1 MAIITKD
8 ILLTGIRRDDVF
20 TWLGDP
26 NNHDLIVAGAFD
38 SVSGSGGDYELGL
51 STPGRKRTMGY
62 RFKSKDDSHGGRR
75 ILVDTSGK
83 RTKGQIN
90 YSLRTTRP
98 STNTM
103 VTLRLDYSPGGA
115 LGGLVNSAGLSAA
128 LESGLDRM
136 LENLA
141 RTLKGTGH

>member
-20 TWLGDP
+20 DWLGDP
-26 NNHDLIVAGAFD
+26 ANHDGIIQDAFD
-38 SVSGSGGDYELGL
+38 SHSGTCGNYEVTL

-62 RFKSKDDSHGGRR
+62 RFKSRDDGHGGRR

-83 RTKGQIN
+83 RTTGQLN
-90 YSLRTTRP
+90 YSLRTMKP
-98 STNTM
+98 STNTL
-103 VTLRLDYSPGGA
+103 VTIRMDYSPGGP
-115 LGGLVNSAGLSAA
+115 LGGLVNSSGLSNA
-128 LESGLDRM
+128 LESGLGRM

-141 RTLKGTGH
+141 RVIPREG

>member
-20 TWLGDP
+20 EWLGNP
-26 NNHDLIVAGAFD
+26 KNHDAIVAGAFD
-38 SVSGSGGDYELGL
+38 SVTGSGGDYEMTL

-62 RFKSKDDSHGGRR
+62 RFSAKDDSHGGRR
-75 ILVDTSGK
+75 VIVDTSGK
-83 RTKGQIN
+83 RTKGQLN
-90 YSLRTTRP
+90 YSLRTTKP

-103 VTLRLDYSPGGA
+103 VTARMDYSPGGPF
-115 LGGLVNSAGLSAA
+115 GGLVNSAGLADA
-128 LESGLDRM
+128 LESGLGRM

-141 RTLKGTGH
+141 RAIPKNG

>member
-20 TWLGDP
+20 DWLGEP
-26 NNHDLIVAGAFD
+26 TNHDLLVPDAFD
-38 SVSGSGGDYELGL
+38 SVTGSGGNYEVTL

-62 RFKSKDDSHGGRR
+62 RFKARDDEHGGRR
-75 ILVDTSGK
+75 ILIDTSGK
-83 RTKGQIN
+83 RTTGHLN
-90 YSLRTTRP
+90 YSLRTMKP

-103 VTLRLDYSPGGA
+103 VTIRMDYNPGGA
-115 LGGLVNSAGLSAA
+115 LGGLVNSTGLSEA
-128 LESGLDRM
+128 LDTGLGRI

-141 RTLKGTGH
+141 RVIPRNN